1 LWCGVPVGLLAAALL
16 EANNLRDIETDTAA
30 GKKTL
35 AVRLGRKN
43 AGLLYC
49 FTLLGAALAIGILH
63 NYRGWSLLA
72 LLALPLAFYPV
83 RLALSDRSGRALLPM
98 LGATA
103 RLQVA
108 VGVLLTIGLLL

>member
-1 LWCGVPVGLLAAALL
+1 MARADLLNAAALS
-16 EANNLRDIETDTAA
+16 AA
-30 GKKTL
+30 EL
-35 AVRLGRKN
+35 ARNVGRRGRGSAGWRKN

-49 FTLLGAALAIGILH
+49 FTLLGAALAMGVLH

-103 RLQVA
+103 RLQAA